1 MRPLVDTGDDGA
13 TANVGLAAT
22 RCWLAG
28 VDQEVVGS
36 RVGWKT
42 SAVERWTGVDDERE
56 QFEPWLV
63 AYREGL
69 PPAPSAHR
77 SALDERDGYL
87 LDPTAYIADSA
98 HVIAEQLSV
107 GERST
112 IAGGCVLRGEVTIGA
127 HTSLNAGASTIGRV
141 TIGSGV
147 RIATGAVLVGENH
160 RFDDPDVP
168 IALQGLSTKGVIV
181 DDDVWIGA
189 NVTVVDGVRI
199 GAHSVIGAGAV
210 VTRDVPAWS
219 VVGGVPARV
228 MRTRKR
234 SAAGR
239 LTSGV
244 LERFDRNV
252 AAQWAEV
259 LERSE
264 DRKDGKV
271 SYRDRPGSELHPRA
285 LNDAVEIAG
294 AFGAVPPIAPPEE
307 LARRIAALQDPES
320 GLFLEPGR
328 RPGTDPLAPSSHEWD
343 MYGLISCGYAL
354 EVLGHA
360 PSHPVRAVDDCSAD
374 HLQRLLDR
382 LDWQLLAWPSGAW
395 VDGFATAVYLNRR
408 HHGSAERHPLL
419 WGWLLQANRVG
430 DGMWGH
436 HLGSDSGFDVGW
448 LMAVNGYYRLTR
460 GAYAQ
465 FGVDLPHPGAAI
477 DTVLDHGS
485 RYEWF
490 ASRERNACNVL
501 DVVHPLWLL
510 GQQTSHRKAEI
521 RDAVRIVL
529 DGVVDDWVDG
539 EGFRWQ
545 VGNDEPGLQGTEM
558 WLSIVHLCA
567 AVLDQSDGLSW
578 TPKGVHRLP
587 PAIDGP

>member
-1 MRPLVDTGDDGA
+1 M
-13 TANVGLAAT
+13 
-22 RCWLAG
+22 
-28 VDQEVVGS
+28 
-36 RVGWKT
+36 
-42 SAVERWTGVDDERE
+42 ERWTGDDDERE

-63 AYREGL
+63 AYREGP
-69 PPAPSAHR
+69 PPAPAARR
-77 SALDERDGYL
+77 SALDQRSGYR
-87 LDPTAYIADSA
+87 LDPTAYIAESA
-98 HVIAEQLSV
+98 HVIADRLSV

-112 IAGGCVLRGEVTIGA
+112 IAAGCVLRGEVSIGA

-168 IALQGLSTKGVIV
+168 IALQGLSSEGVV
-181 DDDVWIGA
+181 VEDDVWIGA
-189 NVTVVDGVRI
+189 NVTVVDGVLI

-228 MRTRKR
+228 LRTRQHPE
-234 SAAGR
+234 AGR
-239 LTSGV
+239 PTRAV
-244 LERFDRNV
+244 LERFDRTV
-252 AAQWAEV
+252 ESQWAEV
-259 LERSE
+259 LERSVV
-264 DRKDGKV
+264 RVDGEAT
-271 SYRDRPGSELHPRA
+271 YRDRPGAEPHPRA

-294 AFGAVPPIAPPEE
+294 AFGTVPPIAPPEE
-307 LARRIAALQDPES
+307 LARRIGALQDPES
-320 GLFLEPGR
+320 GLFLEPGH

-360 PSHPVRAVDDCSAD
+360 PSHPIRAVEECSAGR
-374 HLQRLLDR
+374 LQRLLDR
-382 LDWQLLAWPSGAW
+382 LDWGVLAWPSGAW

-408 HHGSAERHPLL
+408 HHGSANRHPLL
-419 WGWLLQANRVG
+419 WGWLLQANRVD
-430 DGMWGH
+430 DGMWGT
-436 HLGSDSGFDVGW
+436 HLGADSGFDVGW

-465 FGVDLPHPGAAI
+465 FGVDPPHPEAAI
-477 DTVLDHGS
+477 DTVLDHGG
-485 RYEWF
+485 RYGWF
-490 ASRERNACNVL
+490 ASHTDRNACNVL

-521 RDAVRIVL
+521 RDAIRLVL
-529 DGVVDDWVDG
+529 DGIVDDWVDG
-539 EGFRWQ
+539 EGFRWH
-545 VGNDEPGLQGTEM
+545 VGRDEPGLQGTEM
-558 WLSIVHLCA
+558 WLSVVHLCA
-567 AVLDQSDGLSW
+567 AVLEQSDGLSW
-578 TPKGVHRLP
+578 TPQGVHRIP